1 MGEPGDQLP
10 AGQGLCGCG
19 AADPKGADPK
29 GADPEGADPKGADP
43 KGFGLPRVFIG
54 VLQAPRGPEEALREP

>member
-19 AADPKGADPK
+19 AADPKGADLK
-29 GADPEGADPKGADP
+29 GADPKGADP